1 MTLAE
6 FEELLDR
13 CGADPAAWP
22 PGAEPGA
29 RRLMAADPA
38 AGAAQE
44 AMAAAEAAL
53 RAPFDLGEFPD
64 FAAQAMAAP
73 QEPPWRRRLSL
84 ALAASLVLSVG
95 LAAGALK
102 PRGEDPAAV
111 LSSALFTGG
120 DGGDVE

>member
-38 AGAAQE
+38 AGQE

-53 RAPFDLGEFPD
+53 RAPLDLREIPD

-95 LAAGALK
+95 FAAGALK

-111 LSSALFTGG
+111 LSSALSTGG